1 MFQVLQVSQPADQLK
16 VSKTFVAWMEVRS
29 FLVAILQC
37 YNVVTM
43 LQWMD
48 WR

>member
-29 FLVAILQC
+29 VIVIVLFVI
-37 YNVVTM
+37 VIVIG
-43 LQWMD
+43 